1 MKTLRTLQRI
11 KNILRTPAT
20 EWLVIERE
28 TVQPLALITYYLAPL
43 AVATA
48 LASIVGSVVVER
60 VPFPVAS
67 VIRTVVTACL
77 GFVAT
82 TVLAFAM
89 ALVVNEL
96 APHFGGRHHFDQA
109 FKVIV
114 YSSTPIVVAGL
125 ARAIP
130 FVAGLVTFIGTVYA
144 LYVFSLGLKQLM
156 RIRPEQTLGFVVILC
171 VSGVIMN
178 FVLRAVMGHFIGAG
192 FLGARIIS

>member
-1 MKTLRTLQRI
+1 MSTLHRI
-11 KNILRTPAT
+11 QNILRTPAS

-28 TVQPLALITYYLAPL
+28 AVQPIALIAYYLAPL

-60 VPFPVAS
+60 VPFPLAS
-67 VIRTVVTACL
+67 VVRTVVTGFL

-82 TVLAFAM
+82 SVLAFAM
-89 ALVVNEL
+89 ALIVNEL

-114 YSSTPIVVAGL
+114 YSYTPILIAGL

-130 FVAGLVTFIGTVYA
+130 FVAGLVTFVGTVYA
-144 LYVFSLGLKQLM
+144 LYVFYLGLKQLM
-156 RIRPEQTLGFVVILC
+156 RIRAEQTVGFVVILGI
-171 VSGVIMN
+171 SGVVMN

>member
-1 MKTLRTLQRI
+1 MSTLQRI
-11 KNILRTPAT
+11 RNILRTPAS

-28 TVQPLALITYYLAPL
+28 TMQPLVLITHYLAPL

-67 VIRTVVTACL
+67 VVRTIVTAML

-89 ALVVNEL
+89 ALIVNEL
-96 APHFGGRHHFDQA
+96 SPHLGGRHHFDQA
-109 FKVIV
+109 FKVVV
-114 YSSTPIVVAGL
+114 YSYTPILVAGL
-125 ARAIP
+125 AGAIP

-144 LYVFSLGLKQLM
+144 LYVFYLGLKQLM
-156 RIRPEQTLGFVVILC
+156 RIRAEHTVGFVVLLS

-178 FVLRAVMGHFIGAG
+178 FVLRAVMGHFIGPG